1 MTVESDL
8 HAALMAQVE
17 TITGYT
23 VLWPQ
28 KGGDK
33 PEGEHLVVRH
43 LPNDNQRTFLGS
55 TEPLERKGF
64 IVIYLVSP
72 VGVYEVTSKRKAGEI
87 AETFTVD
94 SPMTVNG
101 QTVSIYSHTVKQGRE
116 EGGRWE
122 TPIWIEYRGF
132 A

>member
-33 PEGEHLVVRH
+33 PAGEYLAVYH
-43 LPNDNQRTFLGS
+43 LPNDNNPADLSSDALRRQGFLII
-55 TEPLERKGF
+55 T
-64 IVIYLVSP
+64 LVSP
-72 VGVYEVTSKRKAGEI
+72 LGEYEVVTKEKAGGI
-87 AETFTVD
+87 AAYFKRGLRLTKNTTVV
-94 SPMTVNG
+94 TITG
-101 QTVSIYSHTVKQGRE
+101 HTVKPGRQ
-116 EGGRWE
+116 EGERWE
-122 TPIWIEYRGF
+122 TPIWISYWSMT
-132 A
+132 